1 MERREKGNNDD
12 GNQAAKKRRLQ
23 SNRMAAK
30 ASREKKKRMVID
42 LEQSVLELT
51 QRNEMLVRE
60 NNELKRQ
67 LVNASNITNA
77 TNSNNLAYA
86 LAMNPRSSA
95 SIVPQ
100 TPTYVG
106 ENDSDAGNNP
116 HVNSIRQRAQN
127 YITLQIQAQAAL
139 QRQQEQFENQQQW
152 LFREKLRTEQREN
165 RG

>member
-1 MERREKGNNDD
+1 MERREKENNED

-77 TNSNNLAYA
+77 TSSNNLAYA

-106 ENDSDAGNNP
+106 ENDNDAGINP

-127 YITLQIQAQAAL
+127 YITSQIQAQAAL